1 MGMADIVPKLRALTT
16 NIALG
21 HLTIHSFR
29 KAGFSC
35 EAGQYEKYPQLLFLL
50 RRGLS

>member
-21 HLTIHSFR
+21 HFIHPFHKS
-29 KAGFSC
+29 A
-35 EAGQYEKYPQLLFLL
+35 APTAADL
-50 RRGLS
+50 RF